1 MSQVSHE
8 LTNDAT
14 HSPSVLLEPHILL
27 FRRSL
32 KVSQQVQQQ
41 RAAAAAA
48 VQAQQQQYNALQLK

>member
-1 MSQVSHE
+1 MIH
-8 LTNDAT
+8 L
-14 HSPSVLLEPHILL
+14 HSLSLLEPHILI

-48 VQAQQQQYNALQLK
+48 AQVQQQHNMISMK